1 MHATL
6 APPRSAP
13 GLAARGDL
21 RAQIGRLDRELAQL
35 AALTYPRIE
44 PAGTVP
50 RCPGGPRVLGLGDLE
65 RVRDGLV
72 GRLALLRAA
81 AIEQAERQSDARE
94 ELERMLAD
102 PPGHR
107 GRRLANAD
115 LGLPGCTTYE
125 VRPRLGP
132 VGMLAGWWHVKVSSG
147 CPLVWGP

>member
-1 MHATL
+1 MHAAL
-6 APPRSAP
+6 APPRRAP

-21 RAQIGRLDRELAQL
+21 RAQIGRLDRELAHL

-44 PAGTVP
+44 PTTAVP
-50 RCPGGPRVLGLGDLE
+50 RCAGGPRVLGLGDLE

-72 GRLALLRAA
+72 TRLAVLRAGA
-81 AIEQAERQSDARE
+81 AEQAARQAGARE

-107 GRRLANAD
+107 GLRLANSD

-125 VRPRLGP
+125 VRPRLGLL
-132 VGMLAGWWHVKVSSG
+132 GMLAGWWHVKVSSG
-147 CPLVWGP
+147 CPLGWGP